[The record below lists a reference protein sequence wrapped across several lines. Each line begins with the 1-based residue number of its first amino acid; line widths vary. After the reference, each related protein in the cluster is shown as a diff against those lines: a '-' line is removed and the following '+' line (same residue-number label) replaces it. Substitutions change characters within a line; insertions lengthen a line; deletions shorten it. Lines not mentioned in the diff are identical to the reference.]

1 MSTSADGQL
10 LWAVSAFIAVY
21 FGLCLVSGWMPT
33 ARMAWI
39 KRSEMPRAYWTF
51 MAMGGVALVVFVS
64 LALHESLPGWL
75 SASTGP

>member
-1 MSTSADGQL
+1 
-10 LWAVSAFIAVY
+10 
-21 FGLCLVSGWMPT
+21 
-33 ARMAWI
+33 MAWI